1 MLPVTQIKFNIGSI
15 WELDGDISSLP
26 ASIETPARK
35 LLLMSVLTKDA
46 KLLHTRLYL
55 NNYALGKVSSNIPWH
70 RQN

>member
-1 MLPVTQIKFNIGSI
+1 MI
-15 WELDGDISSLP
+15 WELDGDISWLL

-55 NNYALGKVSSNIPWH
+55 NKYALGKVVTSHGIDETSRNYVH
-70 RQN
+70 RLH